1 MKKTLSLV
9 LALVML
15 LALVGCGGNS
25 SSGAPAPSNGG
36 NNASAPV
43 NSSSDEVYTPILT
56 IALSKDDYSGDS
68 MFYLGKILEER
79 SGGRIKPTVYTDMAF
94 TSGDTEQAE
103 VTMNNTAQISI
114 CSSFALATLAPELKR
129 FLAFDVPYLFQTDE
143 EVYAYADSDL
153 NRETLDKMPELLGLR
168 AYPQYSRAWCKISTG
183 NKEIKVP
190 SDLRGLKIRSS
201 SSDLYCAFLEDCGA
215 VPSPM
220 AYGEVYTGLQQ
231 HTIDGMMTTT
241 PHWYFDKFCEVQ
253 DYMVA
258 CNAFVI
264 AHTPIVNNEW
274 FESLPEDLQEVVDT
288 CMWDYLE
295 YVRKGSIEKGEQECI
310 DKMRNEYGM
319 MIHEPS
325 EAEYA
330 QWVEAGKS
338 TWDLAKTL
346 LGEDDFSAVSAFVEN
361 VRGA

>member
-1 MKKTLSLV
+1 MKKMLSLV
-9 LALVML
+9 LALLMVL
-15 LALVGCGGNS
+15 SLTACGG
-25 SSGAPAPSNGG
+25 GTAPNGT
-36 NNASAPV
+36 
-43 NSSSDEVYTPILT
+43 SSDGNANYNSTPVLT
-56 IALSKDDYSGDS
+56 IALSKKDYSGDA
-68 MFYLGKILEER
+68 MIYLGKILKER
-79 SGGRIKPTVYTDMAF
+79 SEGRLNPTVYTDMAF

-114 CSSFALATLAPELKR
+114 CSSFALATLAPELNR

-143 EVYAYADSDL
+143 EVNGYADSDL

-168 AYPQYSRAWCKISTG
+168 AYPQYTRAWCKVSTG
-183 NKEIKVP
+183 NKDIRVP
-190 SDLRGLKIRSS
+190 SDLKGLKIRSS
-201 SSDLYCAFLEDCGA
+201 ASDLYCAFLEGCGA
-215 VPSPM
+215 VPTPM

-274 FESLPEDLQEVVDT
+274 FESLPEDLQQIVDE

-295 YVRKGSIEKGEQECI
+295 YVRIGSIEKGEQECI
-310 DKMRNEYGM
+310 DKMRDEYGM
-319 MIHEPS
+319 YIHEPT
-325 EAEYA
+325 EEEYA
-330 QWVEAGKS
+330 QWVEVGMS
-338 TWDLAKTL
+338 TWDLAKDL
-346 LGEDDFSAVSAFVEN
+346 IGEEDFNAVYNFVEGM
-361 VRGA
+361 R

>member
-1 MKKTLSLV
+1 MKKMLSLV
-9 LALVML
+9 LALLMVL
-15 LALVGCGGNS
+15 SLTACGG
-25 SSGAPAPSNGG
+25 GTAPNGT
-36 NNASAPV
+36 
-43 NSSSDEVYTPILT
+43 SSDGNANYNSTPVLT
-56 IALSKDDYSGDS
+56 IALSKKDYSGDA
-68 MFYLGKILEER
+68 MIYLGKILKER
-79 SGGRIKPTVYTDMAF
+79 SEGRLNPTVYTDMAF

-114 CSSFALATLAPELKR
+114 CSSFALATLAPELNR

-143 EVYAYADSDL
+143 EVYGYADSDL

-168 AYPQYSRAWCKISTG
+168 AYPQYTRAWCKVSTG
-183 NKEIKVP
+183 NKDIRVP
-190 SDLRGLKIRSS
+190 SDLKGLKIRSS
-201 SSDLYCAFLEDCGA
+201 ASDLYCAFLEGCGA
-215 VPSPM
+215 VPTPM

-274 FESLPEDLQEVVDT
+274 FESLPEDLQQIVDE

-295 YVRKGSIEKGEQECI
+295 YVRIGSIEKGEQECI
-310 DKMRNEYGM
+310 DKMRDEYGM
-319 MIHEPS
+319 YIHEPT
-325 EAEYA
+325 EEEYA
-330 QWVEAGKS
+330 QWVEVGMS
-338 TWDLAKTL
+338 TWDLAKDL
-346 LGEDDFSAVSAFVEN
+346 IGEEDFNAVYNFVEDM
-361 VRGA
+361 R